1 MSAMTDVFERG
12 VSKLIL
18 NGDMW
23 APTGAPTGNLVW
35 NDSGATVTNSNSKI
49 WIRLYSVDPTD
60 AMDTGTAVTV
70 AGGYNHKQVAFEALT
85 SETDGQVTTTAAVT
99 WTATADWNTTVDGF
113 SLHLADSATDVA
125 DGNAMFHG
133 GFSGDPVTV
142 QNGDTVNIAIGALT
156 ITFA

>member
-1 MSAMTDVFERG
+1 MSAMTDVFE
-12 VSKLIL
+12 VAMATLIL
-18 NGDMW
+18 NGDAW
-23 APTGAPTGNLVW
+23 APTGAPTGNLIW
-35 NDSGATVTNSNSKI
+35 NDAGATVTDSNSKI

-70 AGGYNHKQVAFEALT
+70 ANGYNHKQVAFEELAA
-85 SETDGQVTTTAAVT
+85 SETDGQCTTTAAVT
-99 WTATADWNTTVDGF
+99 WTATGDWNTTVNGF
-113 SLHLADSATDVA
+113 SLHLADAATDVA

-133 GFSGDPVTV
+133 AFGGAVTV

>member
-12 VSKLIL
+12 ISKLIL

-35 NDSGATVTNSNSKI
+35 NDAGALVTAANSKI
-49 WIRLYSVDPTD
+49 FIRLYSVDPTD
-60 AMDTGTAVTV
+60 TMGTGTAVSV
-70 AGGYNHKQVAFEALT
+70 AGGYDHKPVAFEALT
-85 SETDGQVTTTAAVT
+85 TETDGQVTTTAAVT

-133 GFSGDPVTV
+133 GFSGNAVTV
-142 QNGDTVNIAIGALT
+142 QTGDTVNIATGALT